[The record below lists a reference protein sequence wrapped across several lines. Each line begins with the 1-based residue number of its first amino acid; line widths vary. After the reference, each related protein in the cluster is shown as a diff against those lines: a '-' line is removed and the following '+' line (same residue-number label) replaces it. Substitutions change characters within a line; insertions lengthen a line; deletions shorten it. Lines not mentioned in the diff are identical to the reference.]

1 MFNLKEQDSLQPNL
15 SADDILSN
23 IKRRLGLSEET
34 NSQDKQQQD
43 YDHNLPY
50 KKDLDRTSNNTPP
63 ADNDHN
69 HPSSCSTQS
78 GDITS
83 LNATSNEL
91 DELQDTA
98 YESESTDAID
108 DDFSFDLDFDNHS
121 SPTDRERN
129 ANNAYRAY
137 QNSMQSSYKS
147 DAIADA
153 AKSTLESQNYNNDC
167 ESQSTK
173 EEDFSFDDDISLT
186 NADNTPRQNA
196 ESNTLDDEDNTLHAD
211 NNDSTDEDYEDT
223 DNQSYQDDDYNSMGD
238 IAMSIE
244 RTLSVIAREEV
255 HAWCQDHLEN
265 ICRNIIQ
272 EELSKK

>member
-1 MFNLKEQDSLQPNL
+1 MFNLKEQDSLQQNL

-23 IKRRLGLSEET
+23 IKKRLGLSEDT

-43 YDHNLPY
+43 YAHNRPY
-50 KKDLDRTSNNTPP
+50 EKDLDRASNNTPP
-63 ADNDHN
+63 SDNN
-69 HPSSCSTQS
+69 RNRPSSWSTQS

-83 LNATSNEL
+83 LNATSNEF

-98 YESESTDAID
+98 YESESADAID

-147 DAIADA
+147 DTRVDA
-153 AKSTLESQNYNNDC
+153 PKSTLESQNYNNNC
-167 ESQSTK
+167 EPQSTK
-173 EEDFSFDDDISLT
+173 ADDFSFDDDISLT
-186 NADNTPRQNA
+186 NTGNTPRQNA
-196 ESNTLDDEDNTLHAD
+196 ESNTLDYEDNTLHAD
-211 NNDSTDEDYEDT
+211 NNVSDEDYEDT
-223 DNQSYQDDDYNSMGD
+223 DNQSYQDEDYNSMGD

-265 ICRNIIQ
+265 ICRKIIQ